1 MPGMMDTVLNLGM
14 NDAICDNLEKTLDNP
29 RFALDSYRRLIQMYS
44 DVVMGF
50 PKSSFEGVFDKFK
63 EDKGITLDTELSND
77 DLKEIIRLYKNEYL
91 KLAGDKF
98 PSDPRVQLLEAV
110 KAVFRS
116 WNTERAI
123 TYRRLNDI
131 PSDWGTAVNV
141 QQMVYGNRDKN
152 SGKGIRQQGTKSCL
166 ANI

>member
-1 MPGMMDTVLNLGM
+1 
-14 NDAICDNLEKTLDNP
+14 
-29 RFALDSYRRLIQMYS
+29 
-44 DVVMGF
+44 MGF

-91 KLAGDKF
+91 KLAGDNF

-123 TYRRLNDI
+123 TYRIFLLI
-131 PSDWGTAVNV
+131 GE
-141 QQMVYGNRDKN
+141 QQLMFNKWFMEIETKILVLVFVLQ
-152 SGKGIRQQGTKSCL
+152 GIRQQGTKSCL